1 MSEINCFETGFEKAV
16 ELSEKHKISL
26 HPKFIYYWTQ
36 ISKEQFNFLI
46 DWLNCSWAD
55 KKIILPWSH
64 IERDKFVKGKR
75 ALELLG
81 IPHEISVENVL
92 ISRKDSKSLFVN
104 LGLDLTILDKEGF
117 IEIKPKT
124 NPRQYRLTSKGVD
137 LAISFINLENSERVL
152 NYSDKTNRLTDWIL
166 SLTIV
171 LSVIGLGQFLLV
183 WLQFKPF

>member
-1 MSEINCFETGFEKAV
+1 MSGEINQFVRGD
-16 ELSEKHKISL
+16 KI
-26 HPKFIYYWTQ
+26 
-36 ISKEQFNFLI
+36 
-46 DWLNCSWAD
+46 
-55 KKIILPWSH
+55 
-64 IERDKFVKGKR
+64 
-75 ALELLG
+75 
-81 IPHEISVENVL
+81 HEIKVME
-92 ISRKDSKSLFVN
+92 SLRTPIIN
-104 LGLDLTILDKEGF
+104 LYKTYPLYYSYGIIETYFNGKYGEEIVTILDKEGF